1 MIDRKDLWHELE
13 ASLGALV
20 QSMST
25 KIDKES
31 LALLR
36 EFIENREYGV
46 ALEWLRGVIVGRSIQ
61 LSRQQKQEIERIA
74 GLMHINLEKDD

>member
-1 MIDRKDLWHELE
+1 MIDRKDLWHELD